1 MKKIF
6 CLLLFV
12 VSFTAVMAQ
21 SKNQQEEKP
30 ALEQR
35 VDSLQH
41 ELAFLKAEYELD
53 QFNSEIYIKACNVDT
68 RTNSIDLNRVRRIF
82 DSNLA
87 VAYQSYYEAIEGLAE
102 TFKKRA
108 DSLKHL
114 IVLQLM
120 QYSFSDSETELLKSK
135 IKTLDLELN
144 SLDKNL
150 DLYKTSLD
158 EYKKRCL
165 E

>member
-12 VSFTAVMAQ
+12 VPFTAVMAQ

-41 ELAFLKAEYELD
+41 ELAFLKAKYELD
-53 QFNSEIYIKACNVDT
+53 QLNTEIKINACDINT
-68 RTNSIDLNRVRRIF
+68 RTNSIEINMTFKNYNIALGR
-82 DSNLA
+82 
-87 VAYQSYYEAIEGLAE
+87 AYQSNYEATEELAE
-102 TFKKRA
+102 KIKERA
-108 DSLKHL
+108 DSLKLL

-120 QYSFSDSETELLKSK
+120 KYSFSDSETELLKSD
-135 IKTLDLELN
+135 IKTLDLGLN
-144 SLDKNL
+144 SLDKSL
-150 DLYKTSLD
+150 DLYKMTIN
-158 EYKKRCL
+158 EYKKQCR

>member
-21 SKNQQEEKP
+21 SKNQREEKP

-41 ELAFLKAEYELD
+41 ELAFLKAKYELD
-53 QFNSEIYIKACNVDT
+53 QLNTEIKINACDINT
-68 RTNSIDLNRVRRIF
+68 RTNSIEINMTFKNYNIALGR
-82 DSNLA
+82 
-87 VAYQSYYEAIEGLAE
+87 AYQSNYEATEELAE
-102 TFKKRA
+102 KIKERA
-108 DSLKHL
+108 DSLKLL

-120 QYSFSDSETELLKSK
+120 KYSFSDSETELLKSD
-135 IKTLDLELN
+135 IKTLDLGLN
-144 SLDKNL
+144 SLDKSL
-150 DLYKTSLD
+150 DLYKMTIN
-158 EYKKRCL
+158 EYKKQCR

>member
-21 SKNQQEEKP
+21 SKKQQEEKP
-30 ALEQR
+30 TLEQR

-41 ELAFLKAEYELD
+41 ELAFLKAKYELD
-53 QFNSEIYIKACNVDT
+53 QLNTEIKINACDINT
-68 RTNSIDLNRVRRIF
+68 RTNSIEINMTFKNYNIALGR
-82 DSNLA
+82 
-87 VAYQSYYEAIEGLAE
+87 AYQSNYEATEGLAE
-102 TFKKRA
+102 KIKERA
-108 DSLKHL
+108 DSLKLL

-120 QYSFSDSETELLKSK
+120 KYSFSDSETELLKSE
-135 IKTLDLELN
+135 IKTLDLGLN
-144 SLDKNL
+144 SLDKSL
-150 DLYKTSLD
+150 DLYKMTID
-158 EYKKRCL
+158 EYKKRCR

>member
-41 ELAFLKAEYELD
+41 ELAFLKAKYELD
-53 QFNSEIYIKACNVDT
+53 QLNTEIKINACDINT
-68 RTNSIDLNRVRRIF
+68 RTNSIEINMTFKNYNIALGR
-82 DSNLA
+82 
-87 VAYQSYYEAIEGLAE
+87 AYQSNYEATEELAE
-102 TFKKRA
+102 KIKERA
-108 DSLKHL
+108 DSLKLL

-120 QYSFSDSETELLKSK
+120 KYSFSDSETELLKSD
-135 IKTLDLELN
+135 IKTLDLGLN
-144 SLDKNL
+144 SLDKSL
-150 DLYKTSLD
+150 DLYKMTIN
-158 EYKKRCL
+158 EYKKQCR

>member
-21 SKNQQEEKP
+21 SKKQQEEKP

-41 ELAFLKAEYELD
+41 ELAFLKAKYELD
-53 QFNSEIYIKACNVDT
+53 QFNSEIKINACDINT
-68 RTNSIDLNRVRRIF
+68 RTNSIEINMTIKNYNIALGR
-82 DSNLA
+82 
-87 VAYQSYYEAIEGLAE
+87 AYQLTYESTEKL
-102 TFKKRA
+102 TKRFKEEA
-108 DSLKHL
+108 DALKL
-114 IVLQLM
+114 WMVLQLM
-120 QYSFSDSETELLKSK
+120 KYSFSDSETELLKSK
-135 IKTLDLELN
+135 IKTLDLGLN
-144 SLDKNL
+144 SLDKSL
-150 DLYKTSLD
+150 DLYKISLD

>member
-6 CLLLFV
+6 CLLLLV
-12 VSFTAVMAQ
+12 ISFTAVMAQ

-87 VAYQSYYEAIEGLAE
+87 VAYQSKYEASKKLVEA
-102 TFKKRA
+102 FKMKA
-108 DSLKHL
+108 DSLKLL

-120 QYSFSDSETELLKSK
+120 QYSFSDSEAGELKSK
-135 IKTLDLELN
+135 IKTLDSSLN
-144 SLDKNL
+144 ILDK
-150 DLYKTSLD
+150 
-158 EYKKRCL
+158 CL
-165 E
+165 KIRYI